1 MARKLMAR
9 KTPPLVGL
17 DLDTVQLRVETI
29 WLTSQMDLFVLTDKG
44 EPRITASRASASR
57 VATFGMTSVWL
68 KNSCF

>member
-9 KTPPLVGL
+9 KTPPLVG
-17 DLDTVQLRVETI
+17 LDTVQLRVETI